1 MNSRYQGAGFQYS
14 CVKCW
19 IGKSKWYISG
29 RCQPFKAPWK
39 AKEMRRCSTFRFFY
53 SLFKYIAQTWL
64 SLPLFFTWSLLFA
77 GSPHHERPV
86 DPRVEADVVEGVRKP
101 EKGRDRDAT
110 LWQLWYWWCCPP
122 GKFCEIRAKPGVARP
137 RHTPPPTLA
146 TDKYFLR
153 PKKKKTAG
161 RPLDQ
166 GFNVR
171 RNIKGTN
178 MPSLWFENKVLAAA
192 APVSFDPWAPNCK
205 EWTYKNKFTLT
216 QLFLKK
222 LGMWLFGLVLTWVIE
237 VTKIPYLFFFL
248 VSPACYIKL
257 LFRLCSIL
265 SMCLLHC

>member
-1 MNSRYQGAGFQYS
+1 MIHFREMSTLQSTMKGKGDEEMQHIQVFFILFQIY
-14 CVKCW
+14 C
-19 IGKSKWYISG
+19 
-29 RCQPFKAPWK
+29 
-39 AKEMRRCSTFRFFY
+39 
-53 SLFKYIAQTWL
+53 L
-64 SLPLFFTWSLLFA
+64 SLPLFLTWSLPFA

-86 DPRVEADVVEGVRKP
+86 DPRVEADVVEGLREP
-101 EKGRDRDAT
+101 EKGRNRDAT
-110 LWQLWYWWCCPP
+110 LWQLWYWWCCLR

-171 RNIKGTN
+171 RNIKVTDV
-178 MPSLWFENKVLAAA
+178 PSLWFENKVLAAA

-205 EWTYKNKFTLT
+205 EWSYKNKFTLT

-222 LGMWLFGLVLTWVIE
+222 LGMKFILH
-237 VTKIPYLFFFL
+237 VTFWTRVNLGYR
-248 VSPACYIKL
+248 SY
-257 LFRLCSIL
+257 
-265 SMCLLHC
+265 